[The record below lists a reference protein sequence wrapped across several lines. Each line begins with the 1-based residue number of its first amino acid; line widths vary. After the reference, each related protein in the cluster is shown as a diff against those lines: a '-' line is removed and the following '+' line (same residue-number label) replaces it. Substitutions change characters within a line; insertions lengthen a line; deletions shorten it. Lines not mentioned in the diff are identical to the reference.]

1 MTTCIEEEAALS
13 HHDRI
18 INLLNEFLIEVTH
31 TSITPTSRVIDL
43 LLDIRNITDEWEH
56 ANG

>member
-1 MTTCIEEEAALS
+1 MTTCTEEEAVVS

-31 TSITPTSRVIDL
+31 TSITPTNRVIDL
-43 LLDIRNITDEWEH
+43 LLDIRNVTDEWEK